1 MSEKKK
7 AEKKVEKTE
16 KKVENKEE
24 VKVVSVDDFI
34 ARKLKVINELPN
46 KAKAKALADRVLR
59 NKEVK
64 Y

>member
-7 AEKKVEKTE
+7 AEPKAEKIDIE
-16 KKVENKEE
+16 M
-24 VKVVSVDDFI
+24 KVVNVDEFI

>member
-7 AEKKVEKTE
+7 TEPKVEKKE
-16 KKVENKEE
+16 VEAKGVNIDE
-24 VKVVSVDDFI
+24 FI

>member
-1 MSEKKK
+1 MSEKK
-7 AEKKVEKTE
+7 KTE
-16 KKVENKEE
+16 KKVEKKVEKVDVEME
-24 VKVVSVDDFI
+24 VVNVDDFI